1 MLQIKFIDQRRAKS
15 VRHPRCYYCF
25 PVNDDDR
32 NGRHMLDLIR
42 ELPLVIAHS
51 GISEEVKISLNGLF
65 VKGSRNV

>member
-1 MLQIKFIDQRRAKS
+1 MLHLKFIDQRRAKS

-51 GISEEVKISLNGLF
+51 GISE
-65 VKGSRNV
+65 R